1 MQPQGIGQHAYGKAW
16 RGSAALS
23 SKQIHSGTLV
33 RMGLTQ
39 GDLARHAN
47 VSARTIKNIEAC
59 RKPRSGTQAKIM
71 DALAEGG
78 VDLEGDCSVRIRGDA
93 RSTPSAVVE
102 TSSECRP

>member
-1 MQPQGIGQHAYGKAW
+1 V
-16 RGSAALS
+16 LS
-23 SKQIHSGTLV
+23 SNQIHFGTLV
-33 RMGLTQ
+33 RMGRAGLAWTQ

-59 RKPRSGTQAKIM
+59 RKPRSRTQAKIR

-93 RSTPSAVVE
+93 PSTPSAVVE
-102 TSSECRP
+102 ISSECRP